1 MMTPAERFETPV
13 RGPAYRT
20 SAKAGAVGAV
30 IMLIAY
36 ALRASDQLMQLP
48 SSMLLMMATAFLGV
62 VVTTWFIITGT
73 TTIDA
78 QGVHQ
83 HWITEKRYRWT
94 EIQWTKHV
102 RLPFTSR
109 LMISTG
115 SRPLKVIQSGT
126 PELDEAFKEIVAYY
140 RAINRGQIG

>member
-1 MMTPAERFETPV
+1 MISPEKRFATPV
-13 RGPAYRT
+13 RGPSYRV

-30 IMLIAY
+30 IMLVAY

-78 QGVHQ
+78 QGVRQ
-83 HWITEKRYRWT
+83 HWITEKKYNWT
-94 EIQWTKHV
+94 EIKWAKHM

-126 PELDEAFKEIVAYY
+126 PELDAAFKEIVAYY
-140 RAINRGQIG
+140 RALNTGQIG